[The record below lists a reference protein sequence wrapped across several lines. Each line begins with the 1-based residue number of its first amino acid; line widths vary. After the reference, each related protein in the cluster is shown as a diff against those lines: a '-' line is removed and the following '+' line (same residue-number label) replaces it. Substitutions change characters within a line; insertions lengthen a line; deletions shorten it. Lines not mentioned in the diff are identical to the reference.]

1 MIMKKTPV
9 ATIKTEANAQTV
21 GKEPTSESSTPSWA
35 SDHNYNAVKP
45 EQTPAISP
53 ALLFKSHK
61 EEQKV
66 EDKPGEPPMKL
77 KKTVGPTS
85 VVEKHV
91 TSQARSVVLKKPLP
105 FPSTSLIKAPVK
117 HSAADFK
124 GVIPKKSSLAT
135 GSPASGGL
143 SSSRPPLSSYGA
155 HPMPKKPFP
164 PSSAG
169 AGLKRPVMSS
179 ASSSTTPLPPQ
190 AKLAA
195 SAGQS
200 QPNSQIRQNIRR
212 SLKEILWKR

>member
-1 MIMKKTPV
+1 MM
-9 ATIKTEANAQTV
+9 
-21 GKEPTSESSTPSWA
+21 
-35 SDHNYNAVKP
+35 
-45 EQTPAISP
+45 
-53 ALLFKSHK
+53 
-61 EEQKV
+61 
-66 EDKPGEPPMKL
+66 L
-77 KKTVGPTS
+77 KKTVGPTL

-91 TSQARSVVLKKPLP
+91 PSQTRSVALKKPSP
-105 FPSTSLIKAPVK
+105 FASTSLIKTPVK
-117 HSAADFK
+117 HSAASFK

-135 GSPASGGL
+135 GSSASGGL

-155 HPMPKKPFP
+155 HSMPKKPIP
-164 PSSAG
+164 PSSTV
-169 AGLKRPVMSS
+169 AGLKRPVMSA